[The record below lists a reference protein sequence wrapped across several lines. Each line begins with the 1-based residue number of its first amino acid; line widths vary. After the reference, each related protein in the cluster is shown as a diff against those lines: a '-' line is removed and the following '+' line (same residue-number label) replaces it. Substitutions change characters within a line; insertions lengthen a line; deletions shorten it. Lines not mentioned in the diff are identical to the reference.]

1 VLANGLQT
9 SLGTE
14 VVMFMHSSAARF
26 PMTRGAMVKF
36 ATALTTLILLVVLP
50 LQFAVMVRVPVP
62 EVRAL
67 ALTVLV
73 VVGLGLV
80 FTVMLAPN
88 AVRIEG
94 GRLVVER
101 WLWSDFSVPL
111 RQLESAEPGPEL
123 RLFGDVRRVAGNGGL
138 MGFTGLFHVKNVGTV
153 RCWATQ
159 LGTPTVLVRRVSGRP
174 LLLGVDDA
182 PALLAALHH
191 AGVR

>member
-1 VLANGLQT
+1 
-9 SLGTE
+9 
-14 VVMFMHSSAARF
+14 MFMHASAARF

-36 ATALTTLILLVVLP
+36 ATALSVAILLVVLP
-50 LQFAVMVRVPVP
+50 LQF
-62 EVRAL
+62 
-67 ALTVLV
+67 LV
-73 VVGLGLV
+73 VMHLPVLWARGAVLATLLLVGGALV
-80 FTVMLAPN
+80 FTIMLAPN

-111 RQLESAEPGPEL
+111 RQLTSAELGPEL
-123 RLFGDVRRVAGNGGL
+123 KLFGEVRRVAGNGGL

-159 LGTPTVLVRRVSGRP
+159 LGTPTVLVRRVGARP

-182 PALLAALHH
+182 RGLLAALHR

>member
-1 VLANGLQT
+1 
-9 SLGTE
+9 
-14 VVMFMHSSAARF
+14 MFMHGSAARF

-36 ATALTTLILLVVLP
+36 ATALTAVILLVVLP
-50 LQFAVMVRVPVP
+50 LQFAVLMRVPVP
-62 EVRAL
+62 EVRAVV
-67 ALTVLV
+67 LTVLV

-80 FTVMLAPN
+80 VTVMLAPN
-88 AVRIEG
+88 AVRLEP
-94 GRLVVER
+94 GRLIVER

-111 RQLESAEPGPEL
+111 RQLESAELGPEL
-123 RLFGDVRRVAGNGGL
+123 KVLGDVRRVAGNGGV

-182 PALLAALHH
+182 RALLAALHRV
-191 AGVR
+191 GVR

>member
-1 VLANGLQT
+1 MLANGLQT

-36 ATALTTLILLVVLP
+36 ATALTALILLVVLP

-101 WLWSDFSVPL
+101 CCGATSRCRCGSSRAPSSGLSSSCSVTSGGW
-111 RQLESAEPGPEL
+111 RAT
-123 RLFGDVRRVAGNGGL
+123 AG
-138 MGFTGLFHVKNVGTV
+138 
-153 RCWATQ
+153 
-159 LGTPTVLVRRVSGRP
+159 
-174 LLLGVDDA
+174 
-182 PALLAALHH
+182 
-191 AGVR
+191 